1 MPLRRRR
8 IRADETLVAP
18 PPVAPP
24 PPGAPVGPPPGEY
37 APPPPREWWPW
48 MLALLIL
55 VLAGLLA
62 GWLLTRDDGKSS
74 SGETTVV
81 VTRATTGETATTQ
94 TTAAADTVAVARVVG
109 QTAPQAVETLRG
121 QGLKSAVV
129 SVFSDQPKGTVI
141 AQAPAAGTKA
151 SAGSEVQVNVSKGAK
166 NVEVPNVVG
175 LPAAQAAGQL
185 EAAGLAANTVEVPSA
200 EAKGTVVAQN
210 PAAGGQAAAGSRVR
224 LNVSSGERP
233 APTATA
239 PATTT
244 PAATTGTTTTT
255 PKPAAQPSGPVTV
268 PDLVGENR
276 KTAAEKIR
284 ALKLRVTI
292 RYVPA
297 EDAVGTVVS
306 QSPAA
311 GTTRK
316 PGEGVLI
323 NLSFGPGGQDTAK
336 AVPSVMG
343 KDEQT
348 ATSILQGAGFVVE
361 VWRQTVSRSSQNG
374 VVIDEQPGAGQQAPE
389 GSTITITVGS
399 TSG

>member
-1 MPLRRRR
+1 
-8 IRADETLVAP
+8 
-18 PPVAPP
+18 
-24 PPGAPVGPPPGEY
+24 
-37 APPPPREWWPW
+37 

-151 SAGSEVQVNVSKGAK
+151 AAGSEVQVNVSKGAK

-185 EAAGLAANTVEVPSA
+185 EAASLAANTVEVPSA
-200 EAKGTVVAQN
+200 EAKGNVVAQN

-244 PAATTGTTTTT
+244 PAATTTGKSTTT

-316 PGEGVLI
+316 AGEGVLI

-374 VVIDEQPGAGQQAPE
+374 LVIDEQPGAGQQAPE